1 MANEYEAQ
9 ADKIDYKVTKR
20 HYPKVNNES
29 VLEFDFE
36 KDPNLFLRK
45 NKIIIRGAVE
55 VDKGYIPENGLA
67 SKLFSLLTIE
77 LDSQAI
83 TKNINRLVKLT

>member
-1 MANEYEAQ
+1 MANEYETQ
-9 ADKIDYKVTKR
+9 IDKIDYKVTKR

-45 NKIIIRGAVE
+45 NKILIKGAIE
-55 VDKGYIPENGLA
+55 VDKGYIPENGFA
-67 SKLFSLLTIE
+67 AKLFSMLSVEI
-77 LDSQAI
+77 DSQ
-83 TKNINRLVKLT
+83 TVSKNYNK